1 MAENLRVLLVEDSDD
16 DAALVVR
23 ALAKGGFATSHERVD
38 TADAMAACLAGQEW
52 DLILSDYSMPRFNG
66 MAALKLMQEKGVDL
80 PFILVSGAVG
90 EETAVEM
97 MRGGAC
103 DYVMKDKLTR
113 LAPAVIRGLREAKN
127 RKAAREADRA
137 IDALVRGMVGATGTE
152 CFDRIIDG
160 LCDWLGA
167 EHGLIGLLTDGE
179 VRTLSLFLHREKQEN
194 LSYPLAGTPC
204 EGVVRDVYISY
215 ARNLRRLFPEDKEL
229 AKLGAESCVGISLR
243 DTRQKVLGVLNIFST
258 REMLP
263 AARLPE
269 IMEIVAV
276 KASAEL
282 ERFREEEERSAL
294 EAQLRQAQKME
305 AIGTLAGGIAH
316 DFNNILAAILGYTE
330 LAKQKMIPESEPDLC
345 LAEVLKATY
354 RAKGLVQQILA
365 FSRKGEQEMK
375 PMRIQCVV
383 KEALKLLRA
392 SIPATIEIQ
401 QRIAPDCQAILAD
414 PTRIHQ
420 IVLNLCTNASHA
432 MEAKGGTLSV
442 LLENTAL
449 TEEEAQPHELA
460 PGDYVLLVVSDTG
473 HGMGKEVLDH
483 IFEPYFTTKEQG
495 KGAGMGLAIV
505 HGLVTAVGGKISV
518 ASIPGQGTTFR
529 IFFPQVAEKA
539 GEEMAR
545 KICAP
550 PEKGSERIF
559 VVDDEQAIVA
569 MEKLALE
576 RLGYQVQLFADSEEA
591 LAAFRNDPQGCDL
604 VVTDQTMPHLSGL
617 ELAKAFLAIRP
628 DLPIILSSGF
638 SSQASEEEAVR
649 AGIRRFIMKP
659 VNIAELAAAIRELLD
674 QR

>member
-1 MAENLRVLLVEDSDD
+1 MAENLRVLLVEDSED

-23 ALAKGGFATSHERVD
+23 ALSKGGFLPSCERVD
-38 TADAMAACLAGQEW
+38 TAAAMAACLARQEW
-52 DLILSDYSMPRFNG
+52 DLILSDYAMPQFNG
-66 MAALKLMQEKGVDL
+66 LAALELMQAKGLDL

-90 EETAVEM
+90 EETAVEV
-97 MRGGAC
+97 MRAGAC
-103 DYVMKDKLTR
+103 DYVMKDKLAR

-137 IDALVRGMVGATGTE
+137 IDTLVRGMVGTTGAE
-152 CFDRIIDG
+152 CFDRIIEG

-167 EHGLIGLLTDGE
+167 DYGLVGTLSEGE
-179 VRTLSLFLHREKQEN
+179 VRTLSFYGQGERREN
-194 LSYPLAGTPC
+194 FSYPLAGTPC
-204 EGVVRDVYISY
+204 QRVVQEVFKSY
-215 ARNLRRLFPEDKEL
+215 PKDLRRLFPEDKNLE
-229 AKLGAESCVGISLR
+229 KMGAESCVGISLR
-243 DTRQKVLGVLNIFST
+243 DAQQKALGVLNIFSS

-263 AARLPE
+263 TARLPE

-276 KASAEL
+276 KAAAEL
-282 ERFREEEERSAL
+282 ERFREEEERRVL

-330 LAKQKMIPESEPDLC
+330 LAKHRMIPESEPDHC

-354 RAKGLVQQILA
+354 RAKDLVQQILA
-365 FSRKGEQEMK
+365 FSRKGEQEIK
-375 PMRIQCVV
+375 PLHIQCVV

-392 SIPATIEIQ
+392 SIPASIEIQ
-401 QRIAPDCQAILAD
+401 QRIAQDCRPILAD

-420 IVLNLCTNASHA
+420 IILNLCTNAFHA

-449 TEEEAQPHELA
+449 GEEEAHAQGLA

-473 HGMGKEVLDH
+473 HGMAKEVQDH

-505 HGLVTAVGGKISV
+505 HGLVKASGGKIFV
-518 ASIPGQGTTFR
+518 ASTVDQGTTFR
-529 IFFPQVAEKA
+529 IFFPQVQGKA
-539 GEEMAR
+539 GAE
-545 KICAP
+545 AP
-550 PEKGSERIF
+550 SQIPVASERGSERIF
-559 VVDDEQAIVA
+559 VIDDEQVIVA

-576 RLGYQVQLFADSEEA
+576 RLGYQVRLFSDSEEA
-591 LAAFRNDPQGCDL
+591 LAAFRADPASCDL
-604 VVTDQTMPHLSGL
+604 VVTDQTMPHLSGMD
-617 ELAKAFLAIRP
+617 LAKAFLAIRP
-628 DLPIILSSGF
+628 DLPIILSTGY
-638 SSQASEEEAVR
+638 SSQASAEDAAL

-659 VNIAELAAAIRELLD
+659 VNIGELAGAIREILD
-674 QR
+674 SQ

>member
-1 MAENLRVLLVEDSDD
+1 MAENLRVLLVEDSED

-23 ALAKGGFATSHERVD
+23 ALGKGGFAPSCERVD
-38 TADAMAACLAGQEW
+38 TASAMAACLARQEW
-52 DLILSDYSMPRFNG
+52 DVILSDYSMPQFNG
-66 MAALKLMQEKGVDL
+66 MAALKLMQEKGLDL

-90 EETAVEM
+90 EETAVEL
-97 MRGGAC
+97 MRAGAC
-103 DYVMKDKLTR
+103 DYVMKDKLVR
-113 LAPAVIRGLREAKN
+113 LAPAVIRGLREAAN
-127 RKAAREADRA
+127 RKARQQADRA
-137 IDALVRGMVGATGTE
+137 IDALVRGMVGATGAE
-152 CFDRIIDG
+152 CFDRIIEG

-167 EHGLIGLLTDGE
+167 EHGFVGVLADGK
-179 VRTLSLFLHREKQEN
+179 VRTLSFFRQGGKQEN
-194 LSYPLAGTPC
+194 ITYPLTGTPC
-204 EGVVRDVYISY
+204 GGVVRDVYRSY
-215 ARNLRRLFPEDKEL
+215 PRDLRRLFPEDKDLEVM
-229 AKLGAESCVGISLR
+229 GAESCVGISLR
-243 DTRQKVLGVLNIFST
+243 DAQQNVLGVLNIFSS

-276 KASAEL
+276 KAAAEI
-282 ERFREEEERSAL
+282 ERLREEEEKGAL

-305 AIGTLAGGIAH
+305 AIGTLAGGVAH

-330 LAKQKMIPESEPDLC
+330 LAKQQMSPGSDPDRC

-354 RAKGLVQQILA
+354 RAKELVQQILA
-365 FSRKGEQEMK
+365 FSRKGDQEIK

-392 SIPATIEIQ
+392 SLPATIDIQ
-401 QRIAPDCQAILAD
+401 QRINPDCQAILAD

-442 LLENTAL
+442 LLEDIAL
-449 TEEEAQPHELA
+449 GPEEAQAQGLEA
-460 PGDYVLLVVSDTG
+460 GDYVLLVVSDTG
-473 HGMGKEVLDH
+473 HGMDKEVMDH

-505 HGLVTAVGGKISV
+505 HGLVTASRGKISV
-518 ASIPGQGTTFR
+518 ASTLGQGTTFR
-529 IFFPQVAEKA
+529 IFFPQVPEKA
-539 GEEMAR
+539 GGEAPR
-545 KICAP
+545 KICAL
-550 PEKGSERIF
+550 PEKGSERIW
-559 VVDDEQAIVA
+559 VIDDEQAIVA

-576 RLGYQVQLFADSEEA
+576 RLGYQVRLFSDSEEA
-591 LAAFRNDPQGCDL
+591 LAAFRGDPQGCDL

-628 DLPIILSSGF
+628 DLPIILSTGY
-638 SSQASEEEAVR
+638 SSQASEEDAVR
-649 AGIRRFIMKP
+649 VGIRRFIMKP
-659 VNIAELAAAIRELLD
+659 VNIAQLAGAIRELLD

>member
-23 ALAKGGFATSHERVD
+23 ALTKGGFAPSHERVD
-38 TADAMAACLAGQEW
+38 TADAMAASLADKEW
-52 DLILSDYSMPRFNG
+52 DVILSDYSMPQFNG
-66 MAALKLMQEKGVDL
+66 MAALKLMQEKGLDL

-90 EETAVEM
+90 EETAVEIM
-97 MRGGAC
+97 QAGAS
-103 DYVMKDKLTR
+103 DYVMKDKLVR

-127 RKAAREADRA
+127 RKAAKEADRA
-137 IDALVRGMVGATGTE
+137 LDALVRGLVGATGAE
-152 CFDRIIDG
+152 CFDRIIEG

-167 EHGLIGLLTDGE
+167 EHGLVGILVDGK
-179 VRTLSLFLHREKQEN
+179 VQTLAFFRQGEKQEN
-194 LSYPLAGTPC
+194 FTYPLAGTPC
-204 EGVVRDVYISY
+204 EGVVQDVYKSY
-215 ARNLRRLFPEDKEL
+215 PRELRRLFPQDKDIEM
-229 AKLGAESCVGISLR
+229 LGAESCVGISLR
-243 DTRQKVLGVLNIFST
+243 DAKQTPIGVLNIFST

-263 AARLPE
+263 VARLPE

-276 KASAEL
+276 KAAAEI
-282 ERFREEEERSAL
+282 ERLREEQEKSVL

-305 AIGTLAGGIAH
+305 AIGTLAGGVAH

-330 LAKQKMIPESEPDLC
+330 LAKEKMIPQSEPDHC
-345 LAEVLKATY
+345 LGEVLKATF
-354 RAKGLVQQILA
+354 RAKDLVQQILA
-365 FSRKGEQEMK
+365 FSRKGEQQIK

-392 SIPATIEIQ
+392 SIPASIEIQ
-401 QRIAPDCQAILAD
+401 QRIAPDCRAILAD

-420 IVLNLCTNASHA
+420 IILNLCTNASHA

-449 TEEEAQPHELA
+449 GPEEAQSHGLP

-473 HGMGKEVLDH
+473 EGMRNDVLAR

-505 HGLVTAVGGKISV
+505 HGLVTASGGKISV
-518 ASIPGQGTTFR
+518 ASTLGQGTTFR
-529 IFFPQVAEKA
+529 VFFPQVAENG
-539 GEEMAR
+539 GEDAVR
-545 KICAP
+545 NDCDQPA
-550 PEKGSERIF
+550 KGSERIF
-559 VVDDEQAIVA
+559 VIDDEQAIVA
-569 MEKLALE
+569 MEKIALE
-576 RLGYQVQLFADSEEA
+576 RLGYRVQLFADSEEA
-591 LAAFRNDPQGCDL
+591 LAAFRANPQGCDL

-628 DLPIILSSGF
+628 DLPIILSTGY
-638 SSQASEEEAVR
+638 SSQASEEDAAR

-659 VNIAELAAAIRELLD
+659 MNIGELAAAIRELLD

>member
-1 MAENLRVLLVEDSDD
+1 MGEQIRVLLVEDSED
-16 DAALVVR
+16 DAALIVR
-23 ALAKGGFATSHERVD
+23 ALRKGGYEPSWVRVD
-38 TADAMAACLAGQEW
+38 TAEAMRESLGHQEW
-52 DLILSDYSMPRFNG
+52 DLVLSDYAMPRFSG
-66 MAALKLMQEKGVDL
+66 LDALRLVRDQGLDL

-90 EETAVEM
+90 EETAVEIM
-97 MRGGAC
+97 QAGAC
-103 DYVMKDKLTR
+103 DYVMKDKLAR
-113 LAPAVIRGLREAKN
+113 LAPAVIRGLREAAN
-127 RKAAREADRA
+127 RKAREQADSA
-137 IDALVRGMVGATGTE
+137 IDALVRGMVGTTGAE
-152 CFDRIIDG
+152 CFDRIIEG
-160 LCDWLGA
+160 LCEWLGA
-167 EHGLIGLLTDGE
+167 DHGLIGALADGE
-179 VRTLSLFLHREKQEN
+179 VRTLSFYRQGEKQEN
-194 LSYPLAGTPC
+194 FSYPLAGTPC
-204 EGVVRDVYISY
+204 EVVVREVYKSY
-215 ARNLRRLFPEDKEL
+215 PRDLHRLFPEDKDL
-229 AKLGAESCVGISLR
+229 VKLGVESSVGISLR
-243 DTRQKVLGVLNIFST
+243 DAQQKVMGVLNIFSS

-263 AARLPE
+263 TARLPE

-276 KASAEL
+276 KAAAEI
-282 ERFREEEERSAL
+282 ERLREEEEKSGL

-330 LAKQKMIPESEPDLC
+330 LAKQKMTPESEPDHC

-354 RAKGLVQQILA
+354 RAKELVQQILA

-375 PMRIQCVV
+375 PLRIQSVV

-392 SIPATIEIQ
+392 SIPASIDIQ
-401 QRIAPDCQAILAD
+401 QRIAPDCKAILAD

-420 IVLNLCTNASHA
+420 IILNLCTNASHA

-449 TEEEAQPHELA
+449 GEEDALAHGLA

-505 HGLVTAVGGKISV
+505 HGLVKAIGGKIFV
-518 ASIPGQGTTFR
+518 ASTLGQGTTFR
-529 IFFPQVAEKA
+529 IFFPQVLARA
-539 GEEMAR
+539 GED
-545 KICAP
+545 AP
-550 PEKGSERIF
+550 RETPAISVPGSERIF
-559 VVDDEQAIVA
+559 VIDDEQAIVA
-569 MEKLALE
+569 MEKIALE

-591 LAAFRNDPQGCDL
+591 LAAFLANPQGCDL

-617 ELAKAFLAIRP
+617 DLAKAFLAIRP
-628 DLPIILSSGF
+628 DLPIILSTGY
-638 SSQASEEEAVR
+638 SSQASEEDAVR

-659 VNIAELAAAIRELLD
+659 VNISQLAAVIREILD

>member
-1 MAENLRVLLVEDSDD
+1 MAENLRVLLVEDSED

-23 ALAKGGFATSHERVD
+23 ALSKGGFSPSCERVD
-38 TADAMAACLAGQEW
+38 TASALAACLARQEW
-52 DLILSDYSMPRFNG
+52 DLILSDYAMPQFNG
-66 MAALKLMQEKGVDL
+66 LAALKLMQELGFDL

-90 EETAVEM
+90 EETAVEV
-97 MRGGAC
+97 MRAGAC
-103 DYVMKDKLTR
+103 DYVMKDKLAR

-137 IDALVRGMVGATGTE
+137 IDTLVRGMVGTTGPE
-152 CFDRIIDG
+152 CFDRIIEG

-167 EHGLIGLLTDGE
+167 DYGLVGVLGDGL
-179 VRTLSLFLHREKQEN
+179 VQTLSFYGRGEKKEN
-194 LSYPLAGTPC
+194 FSYPLAGTPC
-204 EGVVRDVYISY
+204 EEVVREVFKSY
-215 ARNLRRLFPEDKEL
+215 PKDLRRLFPDDKDL
-229 AKLGAESCVGISLR
+229 AKMGAESCVGVSLR
-243 DTRQKVLGVLNIFST
+243 DAQQKALGVLNIFSS

-263 AARLPE
+263 TARLPE

-276 KASAEL
+276 KAAAEI
-282 ERFREEEERSAL
+282 ERFREEEERRAL

-330 LAKQKMIPESEPDLC
+330 LAKHKMIPESEPDHC

-354 RAKGLVQQILA
+354 RAKALVQQILA

-375 PMRIQCVV
+375 PLRIQCVV

-392 SIPATIEIQ
+392 SIPASIDIQ
-401 QRIAPDCQAILAD
+401 QRIAPDCWPVLAD

-420 IVLNLCTNASHA
+420 IILNLCTNAFHA

-442 LLENTAL
+442 LLENTVL
-449 TEEEAQPHELA
+449 EEEEAHAQGLA
-460 PGDYVLLVVSDTG
+460 AGDYVLLVVSDTG

-505 HGLVTAVGGKISV
+505 HGLVKASGGKISV
-518 ASIPGQGTTFR
+518 VSTIGQGTTFR
-529 IFFPQVAEKA
+529 ILFPQVLDKA
-539 GEEMAR
+539 GEEAPA
-545 KICAP
+545 KIPVASAL
-550 PEKGSERIF
+550 GSERIF
-559 VVDDEQAIVA
+559 VIDDEQIIVA

-576 RLGYQVQLFADSEEA
+576 RLGYQVRLFSDSEEA
-591 LAAFRNDPQGCDL
+591 LAAFRADPAACDL
-604 VVTDQTMPHLSGL
+604 VVTDQTMPHLSGMD
-617 ELAKAFLAIRP
+617 LAKAFLAIRP
-628 DLPIILSSGF
+628 DLPIILSTGY
-638 SSQASEEEAVR
+638 SSQASAEDAAL

-659 VNIAELAAAIRELLD
+659 VNIAELAGAIREILD
-674 QR
+674 SQ